1 MNNLN
6 VSAAVFQPKYNYVQ
20 KGVIISKNTSK
31 NVSFPRYL
39 WLPFDFGWK
48 TAAQTNGEMF
58 YDTVD
63 FS

>member
-6 VSAAVFQPKYNYVQ
+6 VSAAVSQPKDNYVW
-20 KGVIISKNTSK
+20 KGVIISKNTK
-31 NVSFPRYL
+31 KIVSFPRCL

-58 YDTVD
+58 FDTVD
-63 FS
+63 FF

>member
-31 NVSFPRYL
+31 VVGFPRCL
-39 WLPFDFGWK
+39 WLSFDFGWK
-48 TAAQTNGEMF
+48 TAAQTNREMF
-58 YDTVD
+58 FDTLA
-63 FS
+63 FF